1 MSQQNPSDPAI
12 SPASPKAANPK
23 AADPK
28 AVSPEIVNGADPTPF
43 EEDPSPAKATDETLL
58 VDVRGFEGPLD
69 LLLSLARDQKVD
81 LTEISILAL
90 AEQYLEAVDRS
101 RFLRLEIAADYLVM
115 AAWLA
120 YLKSRLL
127 LPEQEDED
135 EEPSG
140 EEMAAILQFRLQRLE
155 AMRQTAARLMKGNRL
170 GRDVFARGDPEP
182 LQVEN
187 VARYSA
193 TLYELLTAYATQ
205 RSRTAVSTMTMKK
218 RAVWSHAEAREILE
232 RIIGDLADWTPIT
245 VFLSPYLTATNR
257 ATALAS
263 TFSVGLELAKEGAV
277 RLQQSAAMAPLMI
290 RRSTAEER
298 AKTQLPKTRLPS
310 GHLPNMHLQRE
321 PEAGEQPVDRS
332 NGQGEIKESDI

>member
-1 MSQQNPSDPAI
+1 MSQQ
-12 SPASPKAANPK
+12 SPA
-23 AADPK
+23 DPSEP
-28 AVSPEIVNGADPTPF
+28 ATPSGADTSADASPAMGGDAGQF
-43 EEDPSPAKATDETLL
+43 EEDQTPVKPAGETLL

-127 LPEQEDED
+127 LPEQEDD
-135 EEPSG
+135 DDEPSG

-155 AMRQTAARLMKGNRL
+155 AMRRAAGRLMKGNRL

-182 LQVEN
+182 LE
-187 VARYSA
+187 VASISRYSA
-193 TLYELLTAYATQ
+193 TLYDLLTAYATQ
-205 RSRTAVSTMTMKK
+205 RSRNAVSTMTMKK
-218 RAVWSHAEAREILE
+218 RAVWSHAEARDLLE
-232 RIIGDLADWTPIT
+232 RLIGELADWTPIT
-245 VFLSPYLTATNR
+245 VFLSPYLTDTNR

-277 RLQQSAAMAPLMI
+277 RLQQSTAMAPLFI

-298 AKTQLPKTRLPS
+298 ANGERT
-310 GHLPNMHLQRE
+310 
-321 PEAGEQPVDRS
+321 PEERANEGPERTERDL
-332 NGQGEIKESDI
+332 